1 MYDRKQLFPKKHDY
15 LIFWITT
22 FSMILILFLISYF
35 YTYNPYYKT
44 IGIYDKEVENVSFLL
59 ENSKLHYIYDSKI
72 RIDKDTV
79 DNKSVIVGEYVY
91 SENKVFNQIYI
102 PVKNINDPIINIT
115 FELPKTTILKK
126 IWKGLIEWI

>member
-35 YTYNPYYKT
+35 YTYNPYYKAV
-44 IGIYDKEVENVSFLL
+44 GIYDKEVENVSFLL

-126 IWKGLIEWI
+126 IWKGLIE